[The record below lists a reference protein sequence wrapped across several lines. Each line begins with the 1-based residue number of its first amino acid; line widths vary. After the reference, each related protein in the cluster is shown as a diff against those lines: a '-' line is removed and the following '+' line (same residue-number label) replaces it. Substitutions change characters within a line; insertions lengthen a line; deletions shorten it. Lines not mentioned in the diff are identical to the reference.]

1 MLISRVRHN
10 HCVVRVS
17 SGMTKMTANAVTFE
31 NPMPK
36 IYQALPPPLE
46 ELDQVLAF
54 IYIGPCKP
62 TLEDLK

>member
-1 MLISRVRHN
+1 
-10 HCVVRVS
+10 
-17 SGMTKMTANAVTFE
+17 MTANAVTFE